1 MLIEGSYA
9 WTAGYIGGT
18 WDSDIAL
25 FQLGADNVFQ
35 DSWSSSHAYNVKD
48 AVVAFDGNVYVAV
61 ASNTN
66 VNPSLDDGTHWTIA
80 PAFDLT
86 GYSAVMP
93 VGPIGSPI
101 FTLTSA
107 AGGGLTIGGANGT
120 IVMQATP
127 AQTFLIQ
134 KAATYRAYVQLTDP
148 NGNIYYP
155 LGGSITFN
163 TP

>member
-1 MLIEGSYA
+1 MFIEGSYA

-18 WDSDIAL
+18 WDSDITL
-25 FQLGADNVFQ
+25 FQLGANNVFQ
-35 DSWSSSHAYNVKD
+35 DAWASAHAYVIND
-48 AVVAFDGNVYVAV
+48 AVVAIDGNVYTAV
-61 ASNTN
+61 VGNTN
-66 VNPSLDDGTHWTIA
+66 VDPTLDDGTHWLLA
-80 PAFDLT
+80 PFFDLT

-93 VGPIGSPI
+93 VGPIGNPL

-107 AGGGLTIGGANGT
+107 SGGGLTLGGSNGT

-127 AQTFLIQ
+127 AQTFLIP
-134 KAATYRAYVQLTDP
+134 KAGTYRAYVQLTDP